1 MLKFISKLPIFFV
14 HYNRI
19 SAIILNMKKI
29 HLIRH
34 GMTYANENKLYCGR
48 TDLALSEKGI
58 EEIRSLK
65 NQGIYPQ
72 NPDLFFTSGLVR
84 TIQTLEYIYG
94 TVSHKAI
101 SQLAEYNFGQF
112 EMKSYEELKHEPSY
126 QAWISDEEG
135 TVSCPDGEN
144 KQQFMKRVLLGYN
157 LLLKESESA
166 LLVSHGGVIASIM
179 DYLFPNTYHFYEWQ
193 PKPGRGYTIMCDKK
207 IKTHTSI

>member
-1 MLKFISKLPIFFV
+1 
-14 HYNRI
+14 
-19 SAIILNMKKI
+19 MKKI

-34 GMTYANENKLYCGR
+34 GMTYANENKLYCGK

-58 EEIRSLK
+58 AEIIKLK
-65 NQGIYPQ
+65 SQGIYPES
-72 NPDLFFTSGLVR
+72 PDLFFCSGLMR
-84 TIQTLEYIYG
+84 TKQTIECIYG
-94 TVSHKAI
+94 SVNHKAI
-101 SQLAEYNFGQF
+101 PELAEYNFGKF